1 MGQLALNWRLLEAA
15 KLGDAEQLQQL
26 LQSGANKD
34 ATGKNMLCPGW
45 TSLMFAA
52 EAGHAECVKLLLDA
66 GVDIERRTAT
76 GCTALMYAAMDGRA
90 ECIRLLLD
98 AGADK
103 AAVNQMGQSAFVFA
117 AMEGHHELLERLD
130 GPHMHPRE

>member
-1 MGQLALNWRLLEAA
+1 
-15 KLGDAEQLQQL
+15 
-26 LQSGANKD
+26 
-34 ATGKNMLCPGW
+34 
-45 TSLMFAA
+45 
-52 EAGHAECVKLLLDA
+52 
-66 GVDIERRTAT
+66 
-76 GCTALMYAAMDGRA
+76 MYAAIDGRA